1 MNKKILFFISLL
13 FLLCG
18 CHSIGSKSLNMVSA
32 YSVTFIISL
41 ITLVIALI
49 SKVRKNKWLLLVFI
63 SVTIINLGYLLIA
76 ISPSLSFAL
85 NANRIAYF
93 GSVFL
98 PLSMLMILFHCLN
111 IKVEP
116 FITYILIIIAIIIFM
131 IAASPGYL
139 DIYYKDVSIV
149 LINGAVTL
157 QKEYGPLHCIYL
169 VYLLVYFSSMIYTI
183 IYSMIK
189 NKTSVFIEVFIL
201 GCAVFVNIGVW
212 LLEQLIYLEFEILSL
227 SYIMSELFLLG
238 VFLLQ
243 EQSKQT
249 ESNIEQV
256 SINPLDETGQSF
268 IENLKTL
275 TPTEMKV
282 LQLYVEGY
290 SSKEIIDLL
299 SISIN
304 TLKFHNKNIYSKLNV
319 SSRKQLLQWYEQ
331 YKDYIQI

>member
-1 MNKKILFFISLL
+1 M
-13 FLLCG
+13 
-18 CHSIGSKSLNMVSA
+18 
-32 YSVTFIISL
+32 
-41 ITLVIALI
+41 
-49 SKVRKNKWLLLVFI
+49 
-63 SVTIINLGYLLIA
+63 
-76 ISPSLSFAL
+76 
-85 NANRIAYF
+85 
-93 GSVFL
+93 
-98 PLSMLMILFHCLN
+98 
-111 IKVEP
+111 
-116 FITYILIIIAIIIFM
+116 
-131 IAASPGYL
+131 
-139 DIYYKDVSIV
+139 
-149 LINGAVTL
+149 
-157 QKEYGPLHCIYL
+157 
-169 VYLLVYFSSMIYTI
+169 
-183 IYSMIK
+183 
-189 NKTSVFIEVFIL
+189 
-201 GCAVFVNIGVW
+201 NIGVW